1 MDVLTE
7 TPTADE
13 GVNSTPVADGVDE
26 GDAGTSANPPII
38 EINATSPHTRVA
50 KLLIDQLKAVPKA
63 WAQMTFAEQNV
74 LIGQAL
80 TFGRDLVDELDR
92 KLAQAGRVTIAGTLV
107 DYQHAEKKFVAK
119 LDLEMTKNMAGDLFE
134 ARGQEVLVVVAGVD
148 RFAGP
153 GDNLQPDVPKD
164 NQPDMFGG
172 GGGQPEEAADPRFV
186 VVTVTD
192 GANASKFELRDTDD
206 DKLLW
211 LFTDEA
217 VASAARNFLADRF
230 AGQEATA
237 GASSVS
243 DALREALEAV
253 TKEIIADGGADVSDV
268 ALPVL
273 GSGRPSKEAL
283 ERAEEVGAAYFRAG
297 RGLLD
302 GHPQGWPPSMIDA
315 YRRGWSAEQGKPG
328 ASA

>member
-13 GVNSTPVADGVDE
+13 DVNSTPVVDGAEE
-26 GDAGTSANPPII
+26 GDAGASANPPTID
-38 EINATSPHTRVA
+38 INTASPHTRVA

-134 ARGQEVLVVVAGVD
+134 ARGQEVLVVVAGAD
-148 RFAGP
+148 RFDGP

-172 GGGQPEEAADPRFV
+172 AGQPEEAADPRFV

-192 GANASKFELRDTDD
+192 GANAGKFELRDTDD

-253 TKEIIADGGADVSDV
+253 TKEIVADGGTDVSDI
-268 ALPVL
+268 AFPTFS
-273 GSGRPSKEAL
+273 GGRPSADAL
-283 ERAEEVGAAYFRAG
+283 AECERIGALFRQ
-297 RGLLD
+297 RGAPVTGYPKAL
-302 GHPQGWPPSMIDA
+302 PPSA
-315 YRRGWSAEQGKPG
+315 VSAFQRGWANGAPVSA
-328 ASA
+328 